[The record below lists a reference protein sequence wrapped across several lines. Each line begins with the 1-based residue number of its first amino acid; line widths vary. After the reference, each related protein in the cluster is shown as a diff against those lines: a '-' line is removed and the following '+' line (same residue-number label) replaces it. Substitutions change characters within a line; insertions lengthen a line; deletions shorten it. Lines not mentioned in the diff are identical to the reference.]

1 MKEEISF
8 SLSLDFI
15 FFLLT
20 SINPTMAAETLSVME
35 SGNLDPATQHL
46 SM

>member
-8 SLSLDFI
+8 SLSLDLS
-15 FFLLT
+15 FFLFT
-20 SINPTMAAETLSVME
+20 SINPRMASGTLPVME
-35 SGNLDPATQHL
+35 SGNLDPGTQHL

>member
-8 SLSLDFI
+8 SLSLGPS

-20 SINPTMAAETLSVME
+20 SINPRMASETLPVME